1 MTWEKMNSSCTKKVS
16 FSHGRNL
23 VAQNFVCFEN
33 KKCNYKISCSLEIV
47 ELFAL
52 HLVVYFV
59 FRYNLLS
66 DWKLKCKAY
75 PFHLLQPIVKFYTK
89 TVLINILLL
98 WYWLKIDQIVQK
110 NRATFSLS
118 SYKKRIFF
126 GPFYKEMILERHY
139 FWIALSI
146 NWVTWKVGF
155 SHLDFSRIWTIFVW

>member
-1 MTWEKMNSSCTKKVS
+1 MGTSCFQKSKILTDHPENNQFFLYDEKLL
-16 FSHGRNL
+16 FSYL
-23 VAQNFVCFEN
+23 
-33 KKCNYKISCSLEIV
+33 KYKISCSLKIV
-47 ELFAL
+47 ELFTL

-146 NWVTWKVGF
+146 YLGNQKK
-155 SHLDFSRIWTIFVW
+155 L